1 MVITV
6 YLVLPII
13 NITIQLYEI
22 IQPKLDLKLSI
33 FESWLCFYMVVCITR
48 IIEYFVSIRQSLIPD
63 ARTYMETRTRVES
76 LNEQEV
82 KKLLDDIISENQEKH
97 V

>member
-6 YLVLPII
+6 YLILPII

-22 IQPKLDLKLSI
+22 LQPKLDLKLSF

-48 IIEYFVSIRQSLIPD
+48 IIEFFVSIRQSWIPD
-63 ARTYMETRTRVES
+63 ARTYIETRTRVES
-76 LNEQEV
+76 LNEKEV

>member
-22 IQPKLDLKLSI
+22 IQPKLDLKLSF

-76 LNEQEV
+76 LNEKEV

>member
-22 IQPKLDLKLSI
+22 IQPKLDLKLSF

-48 IIEYFVSIRQSLIPD
+48 IIEFFVSIRQSWIPD
-63 ARTYMETRTRVES
+63 ARTYIETRTRVES
-76 LNEQEV
+76 LNEKEV